1 MNVQTVMAQA
11 RQLSRTEQIELFDE
25 LVQLIDP
32 QTAPYSL
39 TPAQS
44 ADLKRRLDEV
54 QSGRAGA
61 IPGDEV
67 VARIR
72 ARL

>member
-1 MNVQTVMAQA
+1 MTVANLIA
-11 RQLSRTEQIELFDE
+11 EAKRLTPAEQVELFDQ

-32 QTAPYSL
+32 QTEPFTL

-44 ADLKRRLDEV
+44 ADLKRRLAEV
-54 QSGRAGA
+54 RSGKAVM

-67 VARIR
+67 VAKLK